1 MNSADELFPRLANA
15 RRTVLLLLLAAAA
28 VAGSVTMVAWI
39 GTADR
44 AVPARCVRALALST
58 LCFAP
63 AGTAARCPAAVHAA
77 VDLRFVPGAP
87 GSR

>member
-15 RRTVLLLLLAAAA
+15 RRTMLGLLLAAAA
-28 VAGSVTMVAWI
+28 AATTVAMVACI

-44 AVPARCVRALALST
+44 ALPARCVRALALST

-63 AGTAARCPAAVHAA
+63 AGTAARSPAAVHAA

-87 GSR
+87 GAR